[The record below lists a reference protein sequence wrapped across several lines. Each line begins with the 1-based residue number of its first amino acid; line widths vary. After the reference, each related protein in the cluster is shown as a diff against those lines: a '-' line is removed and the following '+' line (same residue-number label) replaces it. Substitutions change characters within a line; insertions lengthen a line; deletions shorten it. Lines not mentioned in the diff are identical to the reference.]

1 MLEFYNLGIEEK
13 DLLEM
18 IKTCNEIKE
27 LEDEE
32 IISKIN
38 LLKDLDCTNKQIR
51 NILITNPF
59 YLDRIETDILKLIK
73 TLLELGF
80 KDLNILFDSNPYI
93 LNKDSF
99 EIEDYIEEKKSEQSL
114 EEIIDDLDSNPYLFD
129 EI

>member
-114 EEIIDDLDSNPYLFD
+114 EEIIDGLDSNPYLFD

>member
-59 YLDRIETDILKLIK
+59 YLDRIETDIIKLIK

-80 KDLNILFDSNPYI
+80 KDLNILFDSNPNI

-99 EIEDYIEEKKSEQSL
+99 EIDNYIEEKISEKSL